1 MATTDSTPR
10 LKAPPGACDTHMHF
24 YDARYPTAKTA
35 LITPPD
41 ASVADYRKLQAR
53 LGLTRNVVVQPTTY
67 GTDNRCTLEA
77 MAALGPS
84 ARGVAAVD
92 TSVTDAELER
102 LTKAGIR
109 GVRFHMLPGG
119 ALPWDMLETMAA
131 RVGAFGW
138 HVQLQLD
145 GKEFPEREARLKK
158 LPGTLVVDHIGK
170 FLQIVP
176 PSHEKFSRTG
186 AAGGGRQDLREAVR
200 ALRIL
205 EVRAAGLCRCRRAG
219 EGADRNRTG
228 AHAVGEQLAAPFRAG
243 GPQAGRRDAAR
254 YAAVLGGRRRHAA
267 EDLGGQS
274 GEALRLL
281 KRRNLVARPRHHTL
295 PIIGL
300 RLPEQPRRS
309 GTTGCRRGLRASA
322 TRR

>member
-1 MATTDSTPR
+1 
-10 LKAPPGACDTHMHF
+10 
-24 YDARYPTAKTA
+24 
-35 LITPPD
+35 
-41 ASVADYRKLQAR
+41 
-53 LGLTRNVVVQPTTY
+53 
-67 GTDNRCTLEA
+67 

-84 ARGVAAVD
+84 ARGIAAVD

-158 LPGTLVVDHIGK
+158 LPGTLVIDHIGK

-176 PSHEKFSRTG
+176 PSHENFR
-186 AAGGGRQDLREAVR
+186 ALARLVEGGRTLCETVR

-205 EVRAAGLCRCRRAG
+205 EVRTAGLCRRRRAR
-219 EGADRNRTG
+219 ESADRNRAGT
-228 AHAVGEQLAAPFRAG
+228 HAVGEQLAASWRAG
-243 GPQAGRRDAAR
+243 RSQARRSGAAR
-254 YAAVLGGRRRHAA
+254 HAAALGGRRRHAT

-274 GEALRLL
+274 GAALRLL
-281 KRRNLVARPRHHTL
+281 KRRKFLPHSRHHAL
-295 PIIGL
+295 PAICL
-300 RLPEQPRRS
+300 RLPEQPRR
-309 GTTGCRRGLRASA
+309 RIPRAVVAAFEPAPLSDE
-322 TRR
+322 RQ